1 MSICA
6 AAICWIYV
14 CVCGWECVCICICL
28 LSCMSLRLPT
38 LYFFFFLWPI
48 DGQYEEVLSLF
59 LCGPL
64 PGCPSFPPPLNLL
77 CVSFYFVQSHRRTKT
92 HAHADGGLCR
102 DGLGIPL
109 VFLSHKDKDAMRE
122 TDRGAKAGEEGREVA
137 GEGGC
142 LFFYFFLSGT
152 SIREVR
158 WTHAHMHERTHT
170 CTDEHALTHAQLKA
184 NCFQY
189 LEVGRRQTWMF
200 GDKRAKRDEPWWWEF
215 FWFISDSPE
224 LWVCESMSRV
234 SARLYVQK
242 EQ

>member
-1 MSICA
+1 MPQRFAGYTC
-6 AAICWIYV
+6 V
-14 CVCGWECVCICICL
+14 CVAESVCAFASACCHAWVCACL
-28 LSCMSLRLPT
+28 RFI
-38 LYFFFFLWPI
+38 FFFFLWPI

-137 GEGGC
+137 GEGGMLIF
-142 LFFYFFLSGT
+142 LFFFVWHQHSGGALDT
-152 SIREVR
+152 R
-158 WTHAHMHERTHT
+158 THAWAHTHMHGRTRSHP
-170 CTDEHALTHAQLKA
+170 CTAESKL
-184 NCFQY
+184 FP
-189 LEVGRRQTWMF
+189 VF
-200 GDKRAKRDEPWWWEF
+200 GGGKTADMDVWW
-215 FWFISDSPE
+215 
-224 LWVCESMSRV
+224 
-234 SARLYVQK
+234 
-242 EQ
+242 